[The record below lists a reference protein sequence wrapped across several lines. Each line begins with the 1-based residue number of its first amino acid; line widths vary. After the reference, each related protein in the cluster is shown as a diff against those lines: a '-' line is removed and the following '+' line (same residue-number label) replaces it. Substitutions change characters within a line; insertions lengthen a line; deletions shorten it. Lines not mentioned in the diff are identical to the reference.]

1 VRPYFFG
8 PVALLLLLLPST
20 SPAESVIARLF
31 HDPKFQLYGLVLGVT
46 VDSQMKVQSLRVV
59 SATDSRDDKRV
70 RIEVPKSFLTALKTR
85 ANQKLYPSKFKDGKP
100 VEFFIIAWYSPS
112 YPTIPINDA
121 EKRIDQQSW

>member
-1 VRPYFFG
+1 MRPYLFG
-8 PVALLLLLLPST
+8 SVALLFLLLAST
-20 SPAESVIARLF
+20 SPAESIIARLF

-59 SATDSRDDKRV
+59 SVSDSRDDKKV
-70 RIEVPKSFLTALKTR
+70 RIEVPQSFLTALRKR
-85 ANQKLYPSKFKDGKP
+85 ANQKLYPPKFKDGKP